1 LASIPVYLLGTA
13 LIAYFRTPSA
23 YVGYVTMCQVLIGFG
38 SALLTDTSRLA
49 VMAAV
54 PHKDVALSLVI
65 HSLFTSI
72 GSAIGYAIA
81 GGMWTNMLPYKLME
95 YLPEDSKDQ
104 AWTIFGDITLQ
115 VRGHQYLHSAM
126 MC

>member
-1 LASIPVYLLGTA
+1 
-13 LIAYFRTPSA
+13 
-23 YVGYVTMCQVLIGFG
+23 MCQVLIGFG

-115 VRGHQYLHSAM
+115 VSGH
-126 MC
+126 

>member
-1 LASIPVYLLGTA
+1 
-13 LIAYFRTPSA
+13 
-23 YVGYVTMCQVLIGFG
+23 
-38 SALLTDTSRLA
+38 
-49 VMAAV
+49 MAAV

-81 GGMWTNMLPYKLME
+81 GGMWTNMLPYKLIE
-95 YLPEDSKDQ
+95 YLPEDAKSE

-115 VRGHQYLHSAM
+115 ASHHSVG
-126 MC
+126 